1 MTTRPLPPPAE
12 LETLL
17 LSAMRATGKPRGL
30 TWESIEPVLASVEPV
45 VVLARERGSGAE
57 IALVLVTVRF
67 AAIPGGEMD
76 DVPAVPEIRT
86 GTAIL
91 RESADGWRPTGKIL
105 FNLTPGES
113 RQHLQDLLA
122 P

>member
-1 MTTRPLPPPAE
+1 VTIRPLPPPSE
-12 LETLL
+12 LEQRLL
-17 LSAMRATGKPRGL
+17 DAMRATGKPRDL
-30 TWESIEPVLASVEPV
+30 TWEAIEPVPAGAEPV
-45 VVLARERGSGAE
+45 VVRARERESGAE

-76 DVPAVPEIRT
+76 EVAAVPEIRT

-91 RESADGWRPTGKIL
+91 RESADGWRPTGRIL
-105 FNLTPGES
+105 FNLTPGEA
-113 RQHLQDLLA
+113 RQHLQDLLV